1 VRRTRRLQLSIDVS
15 RAQAAAGGIIII
27 IIIIDIFRVA

>member
-1 VRRTRRLQLSIDVS
+1 VYVEPPYNRTKIY
-15 RAQAAAGGIIII
+15 AAHVIIII

>member
-1 VRRTRRLQLSIDVS
+1 VYVEPPYNRTKIY
-15 RAQAAAGGIIII
+15 AAHVIIIII